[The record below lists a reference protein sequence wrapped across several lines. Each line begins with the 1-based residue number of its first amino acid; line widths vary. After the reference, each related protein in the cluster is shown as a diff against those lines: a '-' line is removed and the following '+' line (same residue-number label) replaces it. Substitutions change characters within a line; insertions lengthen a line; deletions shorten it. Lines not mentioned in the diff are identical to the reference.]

1 MHYDTNGNPKENH
14 SMKSIKESIYS
25 YLDLGIDNDD
35 YPSNKKAI
43 GATPESKEDD
53 TDNRFDLVKTIMANW
68 NQIWGDTLSE
78 KVAFANVQ
86 GNEIVIIASDTNI
99 ASYVKTTYYDII
111 DKINRIIKTNGQP
124 RLETDGNGSGNDRT
138 DDVLS
143 NTGDDRTSNRTG
155 NRLVVEHIRVVVV
168 GKSIGCA

>member
-1 MHYDTNGNPKENH
+1 
-14 SMKSIKESIYS
+14 MKSIKESIYS
-25 YLDLGIDNDD
+25 YLDLGIDNND

-43 GATPESKEDD
+43 GITPEFKEDN

-99 ASYVKTTYYDII
+99 ASYIKTTYYDII
-111 DKINRIIKTNGQP
+111 DKINRIIQTNSKSK
-124 RLETDGNGSGNDRT
+124 LEKNSNELDDGHTDDASGN
-138 DDVLS
+138 
-143 NTGDDRTSNRTG
+143 TGGDRTG
-155 NRLVVEHIRVVVV
+155 NRLVIEHIRVVVV

>member
-1 MHYDTNGNPKENH
+1 
-14 SMKSIKESIYS
+14 
-25 YLDLGIDNDD
+25 
-35 YPSNKKAI
+35 
-43 GATPESKEDD
+43 
-53 TDNRFDLVKTIMANW
+53 MANW

-78 KVAFANVQ
+78 KVAFANIQ

-138 DDVLS
+138 DDVSS
-143 NTGDDRTSNRTG
+143 NTGDDRISNRTG